1 MFMYCWLTPRLQ
13 AGEGCREFWQ
23 RVFTQLCCSTA
34 ELKGEI
40 RQRQAADAVILE
52 LAPVM
57 AHDTCLLMALTYLV
71 LHTQDTS
78 QIFA

>member
-1 MFMYCWLTPRLQ
+1 MFMYCWFAPRLQ

-23 RVFTQLCCSTA
+23 RVSMQLYCSTA

-40 RQRQAADAVILE
+40 RQRQAADTVTPE

-57 AHDTCLLMALTYLV
+57 AHDICLLMALTYLV

-78 QIFA
+78 